1 MPPNLLHTER
11 EGLRFRCPTPPPH
24 MAALP
29 GGAHP
34 AAAAAEPMQ
43 VDQPHPAAAGAAP
56 ADAKVRAASL
66 LFAARE
72 VARERPDPSVSSP
85 SPSGVWWS
93 LRSIRR

>member
-1 MPPNLLHTER
+1 
-11 EGLRFRCPTPPPH
+11 

-34 AAAAAEPMQ
+34 AGAAAEPMQ

-72 VARERPDPSVSSP
+72 VVRERPDPSVSP
-85 SPSGVWWS
+85 PPPGVWWS